1 MTRSTLL
8 SISVLL
14 LLCAAADNQ
23 KNLKTIDFSTD
34 PNWDSYR
41 NHLLPDPPPKT
52 KQDFGYRMTNKAG
65 GMKAGEI
72 GGRAQRAA
80 TPAWYAKVIPTK
92 TLNDRLSA
100 SGKFS
105 VTWDD
110 NGNGILFGFFNADSR
125 GWRASNSLVFR
136 LDGNGMKYWVLYE
149 YGTQHW
155 LAGGAG
161 CFEGDAYQTTKTKPF
176 KSDATSHDWKLEYD
190 PEAANGNGEVTFT
203 LDGKPWKLALTDG
216 HKADGATFNRF
227 GILNQQTTGGSIEA
241 YFDDVTINGEAENF
255 DQDPKWEAVGNQ
267 VEYEDRIR
275 RPYHDYGYSPDT
287 QIAGGKA
294 KGEIGGVIW
303 RDANPTWYAD
313 KIGPLTLDEEIFAS
327 GKIAMTHAGSDGGA
341 SFGFFN
347 AESMKAEF
355 EAKKKSG
362 FANLLAIHIEGPSR
376 IGHYF
381 SPVFS
386 DAAGEQMAPKEAPI
400 LRPDSQVH
408 LWSLRY
414 IPQKD
419 GSGQITLT
427 LDEKTQTLTIPQ
439 EQRKANA
446 TFDHFGMFSHSNK
459 GNHIRIFL
467 DDLTYTVAR
476 ASRP

>member
-80 TPAWYAKVIPTK
+80 RPASYAKVIATK
-92 TLNDRLSA
+92 TLNDHLLA

-105 VTWDD
+105 VAWDD
-110 NGNGILFGFFNADSR
+110 NGNGVLFGFFNSNSR

-161 CFEGDAYQTTKTKPF
+161 CFEGDAYQTTKTKPL
-176 KSDATSHDWKLEYD
+176 KSDGTSHDWKLEYD
-190 PEAANGNGEVTFT
+190 PDGADGKGEITFT
-203 LDGKPWKLALTDG
+203 LDGRPWKLALTEG
-216 HKADGATFNRF
+216 HKADGAMFNRF

-241 YFDDVTINGEAENF
+241 YFDDLIINGESVNF
-255 DQDPKWEAVGNQ
+255 DADPKWEAIGNQ
-267 VEYEDRIR
+267 VEYED
-275 RPYHDYGYSPDT
+275 
-287 QIAGGKA
+287 
-294 KGEIGGVIW
+294 
-303 RDANPTWYAD
+303 
-313 KIGPLTLDEEIFAS
+313 
-327 GKIAMTHAGSDGGA
+327 
-341 SFGFFN
+341 
-347 AESMKAEF
+347 
-355 EAKKKSG
+355 
-362 FANLLAIHIEGPSR
+362 
-376 IGHYF
+376 
-381 SPVFS
+381 
-386 DAAGEQMAPKEAPI
+386 
-400 LRPDSQVH
+400 
-408 LWSLRY
+408 
-414 IPQKD
+414 
-419 GSGQITLT
+419 
-427 LDEKTQTLTIPQ
+427 
-439 EQRKANA
+439 
-446 TFDHFGMFSHSNK
+446 
-459 GNHIRIFL
+459 
-467 DDLTYTVAR
+467 
-476 ASRP
+476 